1 MKGEMGWRPVA
12 GVMEEDGVVWGPLE
26 EVRPGSADEAEL
38 EKEGS
43 GSLSAMA
50 REGKVRVQVGVH
62 PEEAGMKVYG
72 VPVGSR
78 AYVKEVL
85 TEKAKEVVGMAEKA
99 GDLLA
104 ARSRQA
110 LWQLLRLSMAQQFD
124 YWFQLCYPS
133 DTESIAQVVDDGLW
147 KVMERCVGQEVSRVG
162 EDQWGGAS
170 FSEFVVRQPVK
181 TSQ

>member
-12 GVMEEDGVVWGPLE
+12 GVMQEDGVVWGPLE

-85 TEKAKEVVGMAEKA
+85 TEKAQEVVGE
-99 GDLLA
+99 GQVGGWLHRGGPTPPTQGEVELIFV
-104 ARSRQA
+104 
-110 LWQLLRLSMAQQFD
+110 LVID
-124 YWFQLCYPS
+124 Y
-133 DTESIAQVVDDGLW
+133 E
-147 KVMERCVGQEVSRVG
+147 
-162 EDQWGGAS
+162 
-170 FSEFVVRQPVK
+170 
-181 TSQ
+181 